1 MKKYIFLVV
10 VCMMLFLVSGCTRY
24 VPVHATTPCCQNPY
38 HDHYIAPPMLLWTER
53 VTNDTYTRRVEER
66 FWIPTR

>member
-1 MKKYIFLVV
+1 MKYIL
-10 VCMMLFLVSGCTRY
+10 LFLIGLVLIGISGCTQY
-24 VPVHATTPCCQNPY
+24 VQVPVSSPCCQNPY

-66 FWIPTR
+66 FWIPVK